1 MAIGAERELL
11 ESLKKISESKALNGG
26 FDRLCVMVE
35 HIQDKQDE
43 SGRKLDKVSDALYGP
58 DTGLFSRVK
67 TIESKLDATLGD
79 LEVKA
84 KEIPTV
90 KVEVVDLKK
99 FQTSIE
105 KIAGTQLE
113 ELNDLVRL
121 KKHLS
126 KIYWTSAASVFAFVG
141 TILFHFLSRRP

>member
-1 MAIGAERELL
+1 MSINAERELL

-43 SGRKLDKVSDALYGP
+43 SSRKLDKVSDALYGP

-67 TIESKLDATLGD
+67 MIESKLDATLGD
-79 LEVKA
+79 LETKA

-90 KVEVVDLKK
+90 KVEVIDLKK
-99 FQTSIE
+99 FQSSIE
-105 KIAGTQLE
+105 KIAGAQLE

-121 KKHLS
+121 KRHLS
-126 KIYWTSAASVFAFVG
+126 KIYWTSAASVCAFLG
-141 TILFHFLSRRP
+141 TILFHLVSRR